1 MKKLERINIPIDID
15 DKIIKANNKYIIS
28 IDDIQINIS
37 IFQNN
42 EIKNVFNKSFKFLHN
57 QLELSKIYDNIF
69 LTISGKVI
77 NIFEISESMNNY
89 ELENK
94 LRIEAK
100 DDIIFAKFSEHNEKI
115 IGAVS
120 ENNVVRLWNIDS
132 NFNFITIKPKCDF
145 VKDFLFNKDKNLLII
160 QGYYLDHSY
169 EIYVYDIKY
178 EIKTKKTIK
187 RKNKDYIYEISEI
200 ILKMSY

>member
-77 NIFEISESMNNY
+77 NIFAISESMNNY
-89 ELENK
+89 ELENN
-94 LRIEAK
+94 LRIESK
-100 DDIIFAKFSEHNEKI
+100 DDIIFAKFQ
-115 IGAVS
+115 
-120 ENNVVRLWNIDS
+120 NIM
-132 NFNFITIKPKCDF
+132 KK
-145 VKDFLFNKDKNLLII
+145 LLVP
-160 QGYYLDHSY
+160 YLR
-169 EIYVYDIKY
+169 I
-178 EIKTKKTIK
+178 
-187 RKNKDYIYEISEI
+187 
-200 ILKMSY
+200 M